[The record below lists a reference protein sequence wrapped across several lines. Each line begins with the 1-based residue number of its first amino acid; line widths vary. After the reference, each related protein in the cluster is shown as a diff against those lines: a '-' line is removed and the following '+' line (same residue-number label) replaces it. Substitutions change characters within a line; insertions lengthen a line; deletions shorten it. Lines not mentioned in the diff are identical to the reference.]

1 MDVSVSYY
9 SEEGGRA
16 INEDAV
22 YLGGHENKLL
32 ALVADGLGGM
42 SHGDRA
48 AKIAVKTISARVAL
62 EELSA
67 QCLNSAVEQANS
79 DIIREQNG
87 EKMCSTMSA
96 LWLDPYKACVSHVG
110 DSRIYQFRDGQIIYQ
125 SRDHSVSQM
134 AVLVGEITPSEIRG
148 HRDRN
153 RLVRALGASR
163 TIIPET
169 DMLDV
174 RNGDAF
180 LLCSDGFW
188 ELIEECDMIEYLAAT
203 DDAGEWLG
211 RMKRHVEKM
220 QTADS
225 DNNSAVAVIVHGLT

>member
-1 MDVSVSYY
+1 MDISVSYY
-9 SEEGGRA
+9 SAEGGRPV
-16 INEDAV
+16 NEDAV
-22 YLGGHENKLL
+22 YLCEHGNKLL

-42 SHGDRA
+42 ANGDRA
-48 AKIAVKTISARVAL
+48 AKIAVRTISSRVAM

-96 LWLDPYKACVSHVG
+96 LWMDPYKACVSHVG
-110 DSRIYQFRDGQIIYQ
+110 DSRIYQFRGGEIIYQ

-148 HRDRN
+148 HKDRN
-153 RLVRALGASR
+153 RLVRALGASNTVR
-163 TIIPET
+163 PET
-169 DMLDV
+169 NTLDV
-174 RNGDAF
+174 RDGDAF

-188 ELIEECDMIEYLAAT
+188 ELIEEYSMIEYLCET
-203 DDAGEWLG
+203 DDAGEWLD

-220 QTADS
+220 QTAES
-225 DNNSAVAVIVHGLT
+225 DNNSAVAVIVRRSV